1 MALRPR
7 GAPAAA
13 AREEEAV
20 RATAATA
27 VASRSASGGSGANG
41 SDASGSGATLRAAA
55 IAVDAPEVARAC
67 RVGSAINLAGVA
79 CGAGAAGGRGGG
91 GLWYPQ
97 APWCTHKHKSKKTM
111 ESSNSSHTIFLSMHN
126 KWEVGKAS
134 KNTEATRTHAQQNI

>member
-1 MALRPR
+1 MPSLRAVPPGEHDEALTPRCELNFHSEASFAAPKQLPYLTMALRPR

-41 SDASGSGATLRAAA
+41 SDASGSDAASRAAA

-79 CGAGAAGGRGGG
+79 CGAGAAGGRGG
-91 GLWYPQ
+91 
-97 APWCTHKHKSKKTM
+97 APVVPAGAVV
-111 ESSNSSHTIFLSMHN
+111 HT
-126 KWEVGKAS
+126 
-134 KNTEATRTHAQQNI
+134 

>member
-27 VASRSASGGSGANG
+27 AASRSASGGSGANG

-91 GLWYPQ
+91 PCGTRRRCG
-97 APWCTHKHKSKKTM
+97 AHIS
-111 ESSNSSHTIFLSMHN
+111 LSQREQ
-126 KWEVGKAS
+126 WSLTTTVI
-134 KNTEATRTHAQQNI
+134 QFF